1 MSTLEKVK
9 IKPTRGM
16 RRSQKRKEGPSS
28 AETMQAK
35 AVMETTADGHKK
47 IIWYEIATNFSKY
60 TDEILVNYE
69 NVGNYVSF
77 TILSIG
83 NKYFDIES
91 DFIERFAKTTEDEN
105 KIFSNIGKSIND
117 GSFYGTGTGA
127 IADLT
132 DDYQIHVL
140 DKKTKKFETIDRK
153 KGGLPINTTDLF
165 DENTLDTWKSLNV
178 KVAQTFKTKTNRRY
192 THEEII
198 DEFKKVIS
206 VTEGYRIHKEEL
218 SVKFNGTPISPILT
232 VWDMVDING
241 FPIPEFNYIKDSK
254 GKDVKVVSITH
265 KDFYGKIKQIDFEI
279 SAVGK
284 RKVGEKGVLSLL
296 DITND
301 ESGDRPYLILRLK
314 DTKKVIGIIFLRN
327 RGGDINLNRVVVEAF
342 VERDDIIGFF
352 ARMAKGEKY
361 VQGFEAEVGKE
372 FRKQLEKFCY
382 TAEETKEECKQRHLY
397 NILVNDSYGPDVDK
411 DGANKHRI
419 EYGID
424 FLNKL
429 TPKQRGTYV
438 TMETKDGPN
447 RYDITVRVPKKTNIK
462 ISGFHRNF
470 DEEVIVLFENK
481 KGNFKEPHIDQSACY
496 AASCTNCVAVYGV
509 GIGIS
514 DDMVKEYDIRFAK
527 MQSSNQF
534 RLGVIGGGLFDI
546 DKNFFQYRKYENYWR
561 EYVNNKLELDNQSAP

>member
-1 MSTLEKVK
+1 MITLERVK
-9 IKPTRGM
+9 TTPTRGQ
-16 RRSQKRKEGPSS
+16 RREVSRKQGPSS

-69 NVGNYVSF
+69 NIGNYVLF

-83 NKYFDIES
+83 NRYFDIES
-91 DFIERFAKTTEDEN
+91 DFIERFAKTTEDED
-105 KIFSNIGKSIND
+105 KIFSNIGKSLND

-132 DDYQIHVL
+132 DDYQIHIL
-140 DKKTKKFETIDRK
+140 DEITSKFETIIRK
-153 KGGLPINTTDLF
+153 KGGFPIDTNNLF
-165 DENTLDTWKSLNV
+165 DDSTLNTWKSLNV
-178 KVAQTFKTKTNRRY
+178 KVAQTFKTKINRRY
-192 THEEII
+192 THEEIV

-206 VTEGYRIHKEEL
+206 VTEGYRIHKGEL
-218 SVKFNGTPISPILT
+218 VVKFNGTPILPTLT
-232 VWDMVDING
+232 VWDEVDING
-241 FPIPEFNYIKDSK
+241 FPIPEFNYIKDGK
-254 GKDVKVVSITH
+254 GKDIKVVSITH
-265 KDFYGKIKQIDFEI
+265 KDFFGKVKQIDFEI

-284 RKVGEKGVLSLL
+284 RKVGEKGILNLL

-361 VQGFEAEVGKE
+361 VSGFEAEVGKE

-397 NILVNDSYGPDVDK
+397 NILLNDSYGLDIDK
-411 DGANKHRI
+411 DGANKHRTD
-419 EYGID
+419 YGIG

-429 TPKQRGTYV
+429 TPKQRENYIS
-438 TMETKDGPN
+438 MEEKDGPN
-447 RYDITVRVPKKTNIK
+447 RYDISVRVPKKTPVK
-462 ISGFHRNF
+462 ISGFDKIF

-481 KGNFKEPHIDQSACY
+481 KGNFKQPHIDQSACY
-496 AASCTNCVAVYGV
+496 AASCAKCVAVYGV
-509 GIGIS
+509 GLDVS
-514 DDMVKEYDIRFAK
+514 DDMIKEYQTRFAK
-527 MQSSNQF
+527 MQASNQF
-534 RLGVIGGGLFDI
+534 RLGVIGGSLFDL

-561 EYVNNKLELDNQSAP
+561 EYVNTRQELTNQIS